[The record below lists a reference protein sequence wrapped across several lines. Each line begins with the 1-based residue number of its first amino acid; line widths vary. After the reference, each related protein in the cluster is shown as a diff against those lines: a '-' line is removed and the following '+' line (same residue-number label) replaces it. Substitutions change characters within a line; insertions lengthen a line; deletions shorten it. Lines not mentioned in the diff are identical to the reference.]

1 MRSSDNCLTFNRR
14 PNIFAAVIVAAGAGT
29 RAGGDVPKQFQP
41 FLDSNP
47 VLICSEVFLRH
58 PDCVGCVVVVPEGW
72 QQKVQQQMTDAF
84 GIMDRISVVVGGSE
98 RALSVQYGVR
108 SSVQWEPDALL
119 IHDAARAGVTDAV
132 INRLLQGLVGYA
144 AAAPA
149 LKPSDALKRKAQ
161 DGGIQTVDRSDVY
174 RVQTPQAFWTD
185 ALTPTFEVAD
195 QAWVDDLARLEGED
209 LPINLVE
216 GDIRLTKITHPDDF
230 ETMELLLSDKT
241 PDVRTGT
248 GFDVHA
254 FEPGN
259 EVQLCGVA
267 IAHDQSLK
275 GHSDADVGWHALTD
289 AILGAL
295 CEGDIGDHFPP
306 SDDQWKGAPSSV
318 FLSFAAD
325 RVRARNGKITHA
337 DISLI
342 CEAPKIKPHREEMR
356 KATADVLGLPFD
368 RVSIKATTTEQLGF
382 TGRKEGIAAMASAT
396 VVL

>member
-1 MRSSDNCLTFNRR
+1 MRSSDNCLTFDRR
-14 PNIFAAVIVAAGAGT
+14 PRTFAAVIVAAGAGT
-29 RAGGDVPKQFQP
+29 RAGGDIPKQFQA
-41 FLDSNP
+41 FLGSNP
-47 VLICSEVFLRH
+47 VLLCVEVFLRH
-58 PDCVGCVVVVPEGW
+58 SDCVGCVVVVPDGW
-72 QQKVQQQMTDAF
+72 KLPVEKQLAAAMGAT
-84 GIMDRISVVVGGSE
+84 DRITVVVGGRE
-98 RALSVQYGVR
+98 RALSVQYGVQ
-108 SSVQWEPDALL
+108 SALQWEPEALL
-119 IHDAARAGVTDAV
+119 IHDAARVGVTDVV
-132 INRLLQGLVGYA
+132 INRLLHGLVGYA

-161 DGGIQTVDRSDVY
+161 DGGFQTVDRSDVY

-185 ALTPTFEVAD
+185 ALTPTFEDGD
-195 QAWVDDLARLEGED
+195 QTWVDDLARLEGTD
-209 LPINLVE
+209 MSINLVE

-267 IAHDQSLK
+267 IEHDQSLK

-306 SDDQWKGAPSSV
+306 SDDRWKGAPSSV

-325 RVRARNGKITHA
+325 RVRARCGKITHA

-356 KATADVLGLPFD
+356 KATADVLGLPVD